1 MAPNPTEALRKVL
14 VSSGVV
20 GVEVF
25 SNDWIWGQG
34 NRNWFVWENFGS
46 FYQLGKLPSSMDG
59 YYQLCLFD
67 CLFVKN

>member
-34 NRNWFVWENFGS
+34 NRNRFVWENFGTVA
-46 FYQLGKLPSSMDG
+46 FINWENCQVPLMAIINFA
-59 YYQLCLFD
+59 CLTV
-67 CLFVKN
+67 CL